1 MALLTLEGTIEDIIF
16 RNDENSYTVA
26 KMECEG
32 ESLTVVGYLPFVNV
46 DETVKVEGEFT
57 YHNSYGEQFKVEN
70 ISIVVPSTKKGIE
83 RYLSSGMIPYIGP
96 KTAKKIVER
105 FGVDTLDI
113 IQMNPQKLLE
123 IEGIG
128 DKKLEKITEA
138 FQEQGE
144 IRNILIFLQQYGIT
158 ANYSMK
164 IYNRYGN
171 DTVGIIKE
179 NPYRLSEDIYGIGF
193 KTADKIAQNM
203 GIEINSPY
211 RIKGGINYILNRS
224 MGEGHI
230 YLPKEEL
237 LRRSEELLNIDKE
250 LVEENLMN
258 LAFDRVVYM
267 IRYEDKEIVYNT
279 RLYQA
284 ESYVSKK
291 IVQLSLGEVSDF
303 DLDVKKEIEDLEKED
318 NIRFG
323 EKQKVAIEE
332 STKNGFL
339 VITGGPGTG
348 KTTTINTIINIFE
361 NEGREVTLAAPTGRA
376 AKRMTETTGKEAKTI
391 HRLLEYSYME
401 EESMAFGIDEDN
413 PLETDLLIIDEA
425 SMIDILL
432 MNSLLKAVSSG
443 TKVILVGDVD
453 QLPSVGAGN
462 VLKDII
468 DSKAVEVV
476 VLDEIFRQ
484 AEESMIVVNAHRI
497 NNGQGPFLNLEGKD
511 FFFLKEKDPI
521 KIRDT
526 IKELCKERLP
536 SFYGVDSLRDIQ
548 VLTPMRKGDV
558 GVIQL
563 NKSLQKTLNRPNV
576 LKKEKSYADEV
587 FRVGDKVMQIKNNY
601 SVEWEIRNSG
611 VLIDKGEGI
620 FNGDIGV
627 ILDVDHES
635 SSMRILF
642 DDEKE
647 VDYEFNQLDEL
658 NLAYATTVH
667 KSQGSE
673 FPVVVMPLYWGPPM
687 LLTRNLLYTA
697 ITRAKSLVV
706 LVGDER
712 YMYSMIRNNKI
723 AERYST
729 LDHRINEILFTY
741 KYK

>member
-1 MALLTLEGTIEDIIF
+1 MLSLEGTIEDIIF

-32 ESLTVVGYLPFVNV
+32 ESLTIVGYLPFVNV
-46 DETVKVEGEFT
+46 DETIKVEGEFT

-70 ISIVVPSTKKGIE
+70 ITIVVPSTEKGIE
-83 RYLSSGMIPYIGP
+83 RYLSSGMIPHIGP

-105 FGVDTLDI
+105 FGIDTLEI
-113 IQMNPQKLLE
+113 IQMNPNKLLE

-128 DKKLEKITEA
+128 EKKLDKIMKA
-138 FQEQGE
+138 FEEQGE

-179 NPYRLSEDIYGIGF
+179 NPYRLSDDIYGIGF

-203 GIEINSPY
+203 GIEKNSPY
-211 RIKGGINYILNRS
+211 RVKGGINYVLNKS
-224 MGEGHI
+224 MSEGHI
-230 YLPKEEL
+230 YLPKDELIKRGEEL
-237 LRRSEELLNIDKE
+237 LDVEKKAVEDNLLDMAFNRI
-250 LVEENLMN
+250 VNL
-258 LAFDRVVYM
+258 
-267 IRYEDKEIVYNT
+267 IRYEDREIVYNMK
-279 RLYQA
+279 LYKA
-284 ESYVSKK
+284 ESHVSKK
-291 IVQLSLGEVSDF
+291 IVQLTLEETVELDI
-303 DLDVKKEIEDLEKED
+303 DVKKEIAKLEEEG
-318 NIRFG
+318 NIRYG
-323 EKQKVAIEE
+323 NKQKLAIEE

-348 KTTTINTIINIFE
+348 KTTTINTIIKIFE
-361 NEGREVTLAAPTGRA
+361 NEGKNVTLTAPTGRA
-376 AKRMTETTGKEAKTI
+376 AKRMTETTGKESKTI

-401 EESMAFGIDEDN
+401 EESLAFGIDEDN
-413 PLETDLLIIDEA
+413 PLETDLIIVDEA

-432 MNSLLKAVSSG
+432 MNSLLNAIKIG

-462 VLKDII
+462 VLRDII
-468 DSKAVEVV
+468 NSKAVGVV

-497 NNGQGPFLNLEGKD
+497 NHGQAPYLNLEGKD

-521 KIRDT
+521 KLRDT

-536 SFYGVDSLRDIQ
+536 KFYGVDPLKDIQ
-548 VLTPMRKGDV
+548 ILTPMRKGDV

-563 NKSLQKTLNRPNV
+563 NRALQNTLNPPNV
-576 LKKEKSYADEV
+576 LKKEKAYGDEI

-601 SVEWEIRNSG
+601 SVEWEIRKEG
-611 VLIDKGEGI
+611 VFIEKGEGI

-627 ILDVDHES
+627 ILDIDHEGNL
-635 SSMRILF
+635 MDILF
-642 DDEKE
+642 DDEKQVE
-647 VDYEFNQLDEL
+647 YEFNQLDEL

-712 YMYSMIRNNKI
+712 YMYSMIKNNKI